1 MASLIIAG
9 NSSGSI
15 TIAAPAVAGSGTLTL
30 PVATDTLCGI
40 AATQTLT
47 NKTITAPVLSGSAT
61 GTYTLAGT
69 PTITAP
75 ILSGSATGTYTLAG
89 TPTISSPVLNTP
101 TISGYIETVVAIGT
115 VTSAFTLVITAGTVL
130 TATLTSATAC
140 TFTMPAASA
149 GKSFILLLKQPAAGT
164 ATTATFTGVKYG
176 TAGAPVITAFVGR
189 MDILTFV
196 SDGTNWYGSA
206 AQGYTP

>member
-1 MASLIIAG
+1 MSSIVVAG
-9 NSSGSI
+9 DTSGTI

-69 PTITAP
+69 PTI
-75 ILSGSATGTYTLAG
+75 
-89 TPTISSPVLNTP
+89 SSPVLNTP
-101 TISGYIETVVAIGT
+101 TISGYTETVVAIGT
-115 VTSAFTLVITAGTVL
+115 VASAFTLVITAGTVL

-176 TAGAPVITAFVGR
+176 TAGTPVITAFVGR